1 MLTKC
6 IKSRWFDSVRLG
18 FRGMKG
24 LYTKRGK
31 GWGRI
36 DIWEPKRSGIVS
48 KKNFVGVFEA
58 VGKKIKN
65 KIYFKFPNLE
75 NTSDKFLKENNWET
89 PYFKWF

>member
-31 GWGRI
+31 GWGRT

-48 KKNFVGVFEA
+48 KKKICGCVWSCW
-58 VGKKIKN
+58 KKNKN

-89 PYFKWF
+89 PCFKWF